1 MTSRYIGRRFWAVQ
15 KGLFHQC

>member
-1 MTSRYIGRRFWAVQ
+1 MTSRYIGKRFWAVQ